1 MIFPVPPAVGTG
13 GTGRIDG
20 PIEVAPAALYANVGL
35 VHAPGFVGRLEM
47 PPYALLQ
54 FWNVPLHPEPHG
66 RMVGLQP
73 ALV

>member
-54 FWNVPLHPEPHG
+54 FWTVPLHPEPHG